1 MTIHEGDGSFE
12 LPLTAEWTVTDDW
25 FATSASRLLDGRLVV
40 DLALLATPHR
50 LEIELDPAAGTFV
63 ARWPIVP
70 LFGAGL
76 GTRLAS
82 MRPPD

>member
-1 MTIHEGDGSFE
+1 ME
-12 LPLTAEWTVTDDW
+12 
-25 FATSASRLLDGRLVV
+25 FASSASLLDNGRLAV

-50 LEIELDPAAGTFV
+50 LEIELDPSTNTFV
-63 ARWPIVP
+63 ARWPTVP

-76 GTRLAS
+76 GRRLTA